1 MAQHRYRHLHPCAIH
16 SETSEGAPTVG
27 ELRTAAAG
35 VLPRPGSPPQ
45 NPGAGSLK
53 VRNPERPRSTGRQES
68 PRKVTGNTA
77 FPLAEFPR
85 ARLMKSPRR
94 ILRMPCA
101 GFWPI
106 SFPASGIRF
115 TGKHSGSSGFQQPD
129 SGGADRRSE
138 GPDRRSRRHV
148 DEGDGQGDGRCV
160 QKARRPR
167 RRQGYF
173 GQGEGAAVVKCA
185 CWNTCTAT

>member
-1 MAQHRYRHLHPCAIH
+1 MIIKFSQLINHEISHSLLLSPETDISQPDPAPVAQHRYRHLHPCAIH

-27 ELRTAAAG
+27 EQRTVAAG

-68 PRKVTGNTA
+68 SRKVTGNTA

-106 SFPASGIRF
+106 SVPASGIRF
-115 TGKHSGSSGFQQPD
+115 TGKRSGSSGFQQPD
-129 SGGADRRSE
+129 SGGADRRTQARRIAV
-138 GPDRRSRRHV
+138 RRS
-148 DEGDGQGDGRCV
+148 G
-160 QKARRPR
+160 
-167 RRQGYF
+167 
-173 GQGEGAAVVKCA
+173 
-185 CWNTCTAT
+185 